1 LVETDETLVTVVG
14 KKIWNGSQSK
24 TWTNPNNWTPV
35 GVPLPSDCIVIPNTS
50 SDPIISSTTDATGYN
65 LEIKDGSVVTQQPN
79 TTLTIEDRIVISP
92 NGSLEVQ
99 DDASVIQ
106 ITDVLTNQ
114 NIGAAKVQR
123 QATDV
128 ENYDYVYWSAPVE
141 NFAVELISPGT
152 PASVIYEWIP
162 TTNNGTLGNH
172 GNWVNSSGNMIPG
185 KGYIVRGLL
194 GTTIANTA
202 EFQGRLNNGR
212 ISFPIYRGTYTGAS
226 YSGIGNTST
235 ADDDNWNLLGN
246 PYPSAIS
253 LVDFVS
259 ANPAIDGTLYFWRHL
274 NALDSGISIPFY
286 GNYTYNYDSNDYIAA
301 NALGSSPPG
310 FNDYIASGQGFFARM
325 LDSAPTPNNV
335 TFSNTMRN
343 SRYGNGGFYRNA
355 TTDVEE
361 KHRIWLDMV
370 RNGNTAI
377 SILVGFADGATNDID
392 RLFDGVSI
400 NDSENQFYSLVSDK
414 TLTIQGKALPF
425 DDSETFTLGYKVP
438 TSGSFTISIN
448 QLDGLFADS
457 SQDIYLED
465 TELGIIHNLRANPYA
480 FTTDEGTFNN
490 RFILRFSP
498 ETLSTTDREI
508 PSDVIIRSINKTIDA
523 SSTLSTIKTFELFDV
538 TGRVIHKNLRV
549 NNTNYNYQTNNLSSG
564 TYVVKVSL
572 DNGAVVTKKLI
583 L

>member
-1 LVETDETLVTVVG
+1 
-14 KKIWNGSQSK
+14 
-24 TWTNPNNWTPV
+24 
-35 GVPLPSDCIVIPNTS
+35 
-50 SDPIISSTTDATGYN
+50 
-65 LEIKDGSVVTQQPN
+65 
-79 TTLTIEDRIVISP
+79 
-92 NGSLEVQ
+92 
-99 DDASVIQ
+99 
-106 ITDVLTNQ
+106 
-114 NIGAAKVQR
+114 
-123 QATDV
+123 
-128 ENYDYVYWSAPVE
+128 
-141 NFAVELISPGT
+141 
-152 PASVIYEWIP
+152 
-162 TTNNGTLGNH
+162 
-172 GNWVNSSGNMIPG
+172 
-185 KGYIVRGLL
+185 
-194 GTTIANTA
+194 
-202 EFQGRLNNGR
+202 
-212 ISFPIYRGTYTGAS
+212 
-226 YSGIGNTST
+226 
-235 ADDDNWNLLGN
+235 
-246 PYPSAIS
+246 
-253 LVDFVS
+253 
-259 ANPAIDGTLYFWRHL
+259 
-274 NALDSGISIPFY
+274 
-286 GNYTYNYDSNDYIAA
+286 
-301 NALGSSPPG
+301 
-310 FNDYIASGQGFFARM
+310 
-325 LDSAPTPNNV
+325 
-335 TFSNTMRN
+335 
-343 SRYGNGGFYRNA
+343 
-355 TTDVEE
+355 
-361 KHRIWLDMV
+361 MV

-465 TELGIIHNLRANPYA
+465 TELDIIHNLRANPYA

-508 PSDVIIRSINKTIDA
+508 PSDLIIRSINKTIDT